1 MADDIYLSELQR
13 DAITELLNIGMGRAA
28 AALSEMVSEE
38 VHLSVPSVEVLS
50 RTEAAHKI
58 NGNPNKRIAAV
69 RQHFQGPF
77 WGDAILLFPQE
88 KSLELVRI
96 LLREENIPLETLTE
110 LERDALTEV
119 GNIILNSCL
128 SSLGD
133 MLNYEVTSHLPMF
146 ITGTATEVLENEHP
160 QVSISQLDDVVMFL
174 RMDFALR
181 SKDISGY
188 VAFIL
193 EIPSIAQFKLRID
206 QYLSG
211 HT

>member
-1 MADDIYLSELQR
+1 MADDIYLSEWQR
-13 DAITELLNIGMGRAA
+13 DAITELLNIGMGQAA
-28 AALSEMVSEE
+28 ASLSQMVNEE
-38 VHLSVPSVEVLS
+38 IHLSVPSVEVLS
-50 RTEAAHKI
+50 RSDAAHKI
-58 NGNPNKRIAAV
+58 NGNPLKRIAAV

-77 WGDAILLFPQE
+77 WGDALLLFPQE
-88 KSLELVRI
+88 KSLELVRV
-96 LLREENIPLETLTE
+96 LLKEENIPLETLTE

-133 MLNYEVTSHLPMF
+133 MLSHEVTSHLPVF
-146 ITGTATEVLENEHP
+146 ITGTAIEVLENEAN
-160 QVSISQLDDVVMFL
+160 SLLLDDVVMFL
-174 RMDFALR
+174 RMDFALQ
-181 SKDISGY
+181 SQDISGY

-193 EIPSIAQFKLRID
+193 EIPSIEQFKVRID